1 MARHP
6 VQPSTDHRYGDSKCT
21 GVSAHGSFG
30 LVVKVG
36 LMRELRVVLLHGCD
50 AERGWKLFL
59 KSHQELIDD
68 RGIQW
73 LWTLH
78 TIRQALQH
86 QDPAERKRCEKHIHD
101 TLVEA
106 AVVIGRRDSGSR
118 S

>member
-21 GVSAHGSFG
+21 GVSAYGSFG

-36 LMRELRVVLLHGCD
+36 LMRELSVVLLHGCD

-78 TIRQALQH
+78 TIGQALQI
-86 QDPAERKRCEKHIHD
+86 QTRPSASGAKTVFA
-101 TLVEA
+101 TLALA
-106 AVVIGRRDSGSR
+106 AVLIGRPDSDSK